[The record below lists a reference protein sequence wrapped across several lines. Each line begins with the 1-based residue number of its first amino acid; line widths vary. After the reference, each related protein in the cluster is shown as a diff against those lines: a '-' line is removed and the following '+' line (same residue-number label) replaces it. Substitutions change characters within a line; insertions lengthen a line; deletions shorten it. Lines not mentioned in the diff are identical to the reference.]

1 MENGSLQTDSFSKA
15 EATAPAK
22 RLLTKAIIPL
32 AILALGVLVVAPF
45 FFTHS
50 HKTPEGKRQIQPI
63 GTHDMSNHVHN
74 MQQFD
79 KSLRSG
85 LAQPRWFSEVN
96 NGYGSATLNYYQRG
110 LYYLTS
116 LGHLLTKDWW
126 WGIFLVCVFAIAG
139 SGLSFYFLAS
149 QFYGKTASIIG
160 AILYMLLPYHLLNL
174 YWRGALAELLAYV
187 LLPLITLFAVRLGR
201 EGRFRHYAL
210 FGLFYGLY
218 LMTHM
223 PTGILLTYTLAF
235 FAVVWAAKERDL
247 EVGGRLAVGMAIGIL
262 LSATYW
268 LPAALETKDVYE
280 YATDLFPYH
289 RSYITMIIEGD
300 YFTHIVNYMFV
311 LHALALIVAA
321 RILFVIRRP
330 GEEEVSKSDDLTGN
344 KRRWPISSMW
354 ILLAI
359 VTLFMSTSFSIY
371 ISKALPKIQLATP
384 AWRWFTIANFFVALL
399 ACAAVERLRTS
410 GGTSTTK
417 MWAYR
422 AALGVV
428 LAANVWFAISYVL
441 MAALPH
447 SVQQVS
453 YPYVEDSFT
462 PKGSTR
468 PHDLPDTP
476 LVTFKPEG
484 GAVEIKRWDPQR
496 REMAV
501 KLTSP
506 AVVRL
511 KTYNFPGW
519 KAEVNGK
526 ETPLLSDRDGVQI
539 LPLEPG
545 IHQINIAFVNTPPRT
560 AGTVLSSLSLSII
573 AGLIAFDYYRRKKRS
588 RKEPDKSS
596 PDP

>member
-1 MENGSLQTDSFSKA
+1 MENSSLQTDSLSKA
-15 EATAPAK
+15 EPTVPAK
-22 RLLTKAIIPL
+22 RFLTKAIIPL
-32 AILALGVLVVAPF
+32 AILVLGVLVVVPF
-45 FFTHS
+45 FFTYS
-50 HKTPEGKRQIQPI
+50 QKTPEGKRSFLPI

-85 LAQPRWFSEVN
+85 IVQPRWFSEVN
-96 NGYGSATLNYYQRG
+96 NGYGSATLNYTYRS
-110 LYYLTS
+110 LYYLTA
-116 LGHLLTKDWW
+116 LGHFVTGDWW
-126 WGIFLVCVFAIAG
+126 WGVFLVCAFALAG

-149 QFYGKTASIIG
+149 QFYSKTASITG
-160 AILYMLLPYHLLNL
+160 TLLYMLLPYHLLNL
-174 YWRGALAELLAYV
+174 YWRGALSEFLAYV
-187 LLPLITLFAVRLGR
+187 LLPPITLFAFRLGR
-201 EGRFRHYAL
+201 MGRLRHYAL
-210 FGLFYGLY
+210 FGFFYGFY
-218 LMTHM
+218 LLTHM

-235 FAVVWAAKERDL
+235 FTIVWTAKERDL
-247 EVGGRLAVGMAIGIL
+247 KVGLRLVAGMAIGIM

-289 RSYITMIIEGD
+289 RSYISLIIEGD
-300 YFTHIVNYMFV
+300 YFTHIVNYMFI
-311 LHALALIVAA
+311 LHAFALIVCA

-330 GEEEVSKSDDLTGN
+330 DDEKELESN
-344 KRRWPISSMW
+344 RLKENRRRWPISSMW
-354 ILLAI
+354 ILLA
-359 VTLFMSTSFSIY
+359 VTTLFMSTSFSSLIA
-371 ISKALPKIQLATP
+371 KMLPKIQVATP

-399 ACAAVERLRTS
+399 ACAAVERLLTNS
-410 GGTSTTK
+410 GASTK
-417 MWAYR
+417 QVWAYR

-428 LAANVWFAISYVL
+428 LALNVWFALSYVL
-441 MAALPH
+441 IPALSNGP
-447 SVQQVS
+447 QQVS

-468 PHDLPDTP
+468 PHDLADTP
-476 LVTFKPEG
+476 LVTFRPEG

-501 KLTSP
+501 KLTTP

-545 IHQINIAFVNTPPRT
+545 IHQIKVAFVNTPPRT
-560 AGTVLSSLSLSII
+560 AGTVLSSLSLAII
-573 AGLIAFDYYRRKKRS
+573 VALIAFDYYRRKKRG
-588 RKEPDKSS
+588 RKEPGKSS
-596 PDP
+596 PEP